1 MNSDDPWR
9 ERVVLVT
16 GAGGFIGSHLAE
28 RLVRLG
34 ATVRAFV
41 HYNALGTYGWLDR
54 SPLVQDMHVVAGDIT
69 DRDSVRAAVEGVDTV
84 FHLAALIAIPYS
96 YQAPSSYVRT
106 NIDGTLNVVQSVR
119 EAGCRRLV
127 HTSTSEVY
135 GSARYVP
142 IDEQHPLVG
151 QSPYSATKIGAD
163 KIVESFHRSFDVPV
177 VTVRPFN
184 TFGPRQSARAVIPTI
199 ITQVLTNIP
208 VALGNVSPTRDLNFV
223 SNTVDGFILAA
234 LSDRAV
240 GETLNLG
247 SGREIQVGALAT
259 LIGDLAGRRVDIR
272 ADEARLRPNGSEVER
287 LLASNLKAQ
296 LLLDWTPS
304 VTLEDGLK
312 ETIEWFAAHMS
323 SYRPGT
329 YVV

>member
-1 MNSDDPWR
+1 MNSDTSWSGR
-9 ERVVLVT
+9 TVLVT

-28 RLVRLG
+28 RLVQLG
-34 ATVRAFV
+34 ADVRAFV
-41 HYNALGTYGWLDR
+41 HYNALGTYGWLD
-54 SPLVQDMHVVAGDIT
+54 SSTALNDIHVVAGDIT
-69 DRDSVRAAVEGVDTV
+69 DRDSVRAAIEGVDTV

-106 NIDGTLNVVQSVR
+106 NIEGTLNVVQGVR

-135 GSARYVP
+135 GTARYVP
-142 IDEQHPLVG
+142 IDEDHPLVG

-163 KIVESFHRSFDVPV
+163 KIAEAFYRSFNVPV

-199 ITQVLTNIP
+199 ITQVLTDTP
-208 VALGNVSPTRDLNFV
+208 VSLGSLHPTRDLNFV

-234 LSDRAV
+234 LSERAI
-240 GETLNLG
+240 GQTLNLG
-247 SGREIQVGALAT
+247 SGREIQIGALAK
-259 LIGDLAGRRVDIR
+259 LIGELASRAVDLRT
-272 ADEARLRPNGSEVER
+272 DETRLRPSGSEVER
-287 LLASNLKAQ
+287 LLAANLKAQ
-296 LLLDWTPS
+296 LLLDWTPR
-304 VTLEDGLK
+304 VTLEDGLVQ
-312 ETIEWFAAHMS
+312 TIDWFAAHLNR
-323 SYRPGT
+323 YRPGT